1 MTHKIYRAICT
12 VAIVVLLC
20 SLVLIMNLLYNYSRV
35 RMNQM
40 IESAQMAAHGVALS
54 GRDYFK
60 DIEMARGDPR
70 GDDKG
75 HR

>member
-20 SLVLIMNLLYNYSRV
+20 SLVLIMNLLYNYFSRV

-60 DIEMARGDPR
+60 DIELAR